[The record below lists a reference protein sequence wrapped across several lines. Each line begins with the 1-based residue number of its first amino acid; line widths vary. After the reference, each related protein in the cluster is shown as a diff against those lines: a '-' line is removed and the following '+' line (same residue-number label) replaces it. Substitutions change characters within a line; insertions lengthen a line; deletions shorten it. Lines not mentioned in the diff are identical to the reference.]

1 MVKRCYKMKVKYENT
16 VVLGILNLPKIYDLY
31 SFSEEIGLSTTII
44 YLLSKKTDRYY
55 NTIHIPKKKKGRTR
69 QIDIPSFSMRIVQ
82 EWIKNKIL
90 DSIPIS
96 DSAMAFRK
104 GKKYGIKK
112 NAELHKNNQYILK
125 LDFENFFSNINKEK
139 VFYIF
144 KSIGYNN
151 TISDILTNIC
161 TYNKSLP
168 QGAITS
174 PSISNIVCKMLDSR
188 LEGLSNKRNITYSRY
203 ADDLI
208 FSSNDEVLL
217 KRTTKVIFDIIN
229 DEGFYINKEKIR
241 FIYPQMRKSI
251 TGLLIAEN
259 RVVVPKEMKRKVRAM
274 IHNMIASA
282 DYTDIDKVKG
292 YIAYISGIESEYI
305 EKVREYVNKM
315 IEKEQYKVFDDVVT
329 EYNKN
334 KLLKGTEDME
344 LLPIGSCIEED
355 ELGFYSQDFAEDY
368 YEERI
373 EFLQEKYPE
382 KVKKL
387 SITYKEANSENNE
400 ELLI

>member
-1 MVKRCYKMKVKYENT
+1 MKVKYENT

-55 NTIHIPKKKKGRTR
+55 NSIHIPKKKKGRTR

-82 EWIKNKIL
+82 EWIKVKIL

-125 LDFENFFSNINKEK
+125 LDFENFFGNINKEK

-161 TYNKSLP
+161 TYNGSLP

-208 FSSNDEVLL
+208 FSSNDEALL
-217 KRTTKVIFDIIN
+217 KKTTKVIFDIIN
-229 DEGFYINKEKIR
+229 NEGFNINNEKIR
-241 FIYPQMRKSI
+241 FVYPQMRKSI

-259 RVVVPKEMKRKVRAM
+259 RVLVPKEIKRKVRTM
-274 IHNMIASA
+274 IHNMIVSA
-282 DYTDIDKVKG
+282 DYTNIDKVKG
-292 YIAYISGIESEYI
+292 YIAYISSIESEYI
-305 EKVREYVNKM
+305 EKVKEYINKI
-315 IEKEQYKVFDDVVT
+315 IEKEEYKVFDDIVT
-329 EYNKN
+329 GYNKN
-334 KLLKGTEDME
+334 KILKSAKDME
-344 LLPIGSCIEED
+344 SVPISSCIQED
-355 ELGFYSQDFAEDY
+355 ESGFYIHNSAEDY

-373 EFLQEKYPE
+373 EFLREKYPA
-382 KVKKL
+382 KIKKL
-387 SITYKEANSENNE
+387 DIVYKEIQNENNE